1 MSAALSKNTPKSYL
15 HLGIM
20 LAIMFI
26 FRLPVPPEGLTAE
39 GMAVIGIFFAV
50 LYGWLFLDIVWPS
63 LLGLVALGLAIN
75 EPMTEVIGSAFG
87 NSTVLLILLFCM
99 VASIIN
105 AAGIAE
111 WMARK
116 IISLP
121 IVRGRPYMLILMLA
135 AAMSVL
141 ATMLTMTAA
150 VVVGFPLIKE
160 VCKQYGYKPG
170 DTFPV
175 MLFVA
180 MFYIAEVAFMMLP
193 FKALPAVVFGVYSQ
207 LSDGHVINYTAY
219 VGICAIQ
226 LVLAVLFML
235 FLFRFILR
243 PDVSRIVNGS
253 ADMSFNESLNSYQKT
268 ILYSFC
274 VLLVLLLL
282 PNIAPADW
290 APAAFLNRLTTN
302 GLLIAYIG
310 FYLLLNFKEG
320 INIKAIMSKSV
331 AWPAIFLVISVLK
344 ITAAFSSTGVT
355 HWLGELC
362 KPLLQGYSEY
372 ALIFIVVV
380 ITTIAT
386 QLTNNTAVAATFAP
400 IAYSLALANGSMD
413 PQSILT
419 CLTLT
424 CTLGIATPAATAAS
438 AVLHGD
444 TEWVKARMIF
454 RYALPYWVFNI
465 VMGTLITYNLCRI
478 ML

>member
-63 LLGLVALGLAIN
+63 LLRLVALGLAIN
-75 EPMTEVIGSAFG
+75 EPMTEVI
-87 NSTVLLILLFCM
+87 CM

-180 MFYIAEVAFMMLP
+180 MFYIADVAFMILP
-193 FKALPAVVFGVYSQ
+193 SRLCPPWSSA
-207 LSDGHVINYTAY
+207 YT
-219 VGICAIQ
+219 
-226 LVLAVLFML
+226 
-235 FLFRFILR
+235 
-243 PDVSRIVNGS
+243 PSS
-253 ADMSFNESLNSYQKT
+253 AT
-268 ILYSFC
+268 G
-274 VLLVLLLL
+274 
-282 PNIAPADW
+282 
-290 APAAFLNRLTTN
+290 T
-302 GLLIAYIG
+302 
-310 FYLLLNFKEG
+310 
-320 INIKAIMSKSV
+320 
-331 AWPAIFLVISVLK
+331 
-344 ITAAFSSTGVT
+344 SSTT
-355 HWLGELC
+355 
-362 KPLLQGYSEY
+362 PPMS
-372 ALIFIVVV
+372 A
-380 ITTIAT
+380 
-386 QLTNNTAVAATFAP
+386 FAP
-400 IAYSLALANGSMD
+400 SSLFWPFCSCCFC
-413 PQSILT
+413 S
-419 CLTLT
+419 
-424 CTLGIATPAATAAS
+424 AS
-438 AVLHGD
+438 FSG
-444 TEWVKARMIF
+444 RMF
-454 RYALPYWVFNI
+454 PEL
-465 VMGTLITYNLCRI
+465 
-478 ML
+478 

>member
-1 MSAALSKNTPKSYL
+1 MSFTISRNGPKFYANLAAMAL
-15 HLGIM
+15 
-20 LAIMFI
+20 IMFA
-26 FRLPVPPEGLTAE
+26 FRLITPPEGLNTE
-39 GMAVIGIFFAV
+39 GLAVIGVFFGV
-50 LYGWLFLDIVWPS
+50 LYGWLFIDMIWPS
-63 LLGLVALGLAIN
+63 FIGLVVLG
-75 EPMTEVIGSAFG
+75 MTLPDSMDTVLGGAFG
-87 NSTVLLILLFCM
+87 NNTFLLLLFFCM

-180 MFYIAEVAFMMLP
+180 MFYIADVAFMMLP

-320 INIKAIMSKSV
+320 INIKAIV
-331 AWPAIFLVISVLK
+331 VK
-344 ITAAFSSTGVT
+344 IAPTRKNGRRRPKRHQV
-355 HWLGELC
+355 W
-362 KPLLQGYSEY
+362 SE
-372 ALIFIVVV
+372 
-380 ITTIAT
+380 
-386 QLTNNTAVAATFAP
+386 
-400 IAYSLALANGSMD
+400 
-413 PQSILT
+413 
-419 CLTLT
+419 
-424 CTLGIATPAATAAS
+424 
-438 AVLHGD
+438 
-444 TEWVKARMIF
+444 
-454 RYALPYWVFNI
+454 
-465 VMGTLITYNLCRI
+465 
-478 ML
+478 